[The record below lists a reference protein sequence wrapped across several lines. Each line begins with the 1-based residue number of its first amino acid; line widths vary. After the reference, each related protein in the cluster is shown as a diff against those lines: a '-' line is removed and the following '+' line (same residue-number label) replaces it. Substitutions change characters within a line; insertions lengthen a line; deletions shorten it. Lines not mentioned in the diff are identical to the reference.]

1 MTEGCVEFMRTKKDL
16 EKFADNISPDISTG
30 IPTFISRTDKILTIS
45 AEQEAEM
52 VLDISI
58 DKKS

>member
-1 MTEGCVEFMRTKKDL
+1 MRTKKDI

-30 IPTFISRTDKILTIS
+30 IPAFISRTDKIINVS